1 MSYLSLNISYLWF
14 YYALKNSNS
23 KKKIPI
29 LIFHWQFIEIKL
41 IFVYWIYKCCK
52 VAEFTFWL
60 PYFFWMFYRIFNTHT
75 HTHTHTHKPHLN
87 NFFLYVLNTL
97 IPSPPPHHPVYYSI
111 DSPVKCHIVRED
123 ILPMFLTWYL
133 NDVYIK
139 MLKTDWV
146 AILHWT
152 SLVSSLVSGVKNP
165 PVKVGYVG
173 SIPGLGRSQQ
183 PIPIFLHGKFH
194 GQRSLVGY
202 IPQGH
207 MESDTT

>member
-14 YYALKNSNS
+14 YYVLKNSNS
-23 KKKIPI
+23 GFS
-29 LIFHWQFIEIKL
+29 LT
-41 IFVYWIYKCCK
+41 VYRNTT
-52 VAEFTFWL
+52 AEFTFWL
-60 PYFFWMFYRIFNTHT
+60 PYLFWMFYRIF

-87 NFFLYVLNTL
+87 NFLLYVLNIL
-97 IPSPPPHHPVYYSI
+97 IPSLPLPHRVYYFI
-111 DSPVKCHIVRED
+111 DSPVKCQIVRED

-152 SLVSSLVSGVKNP
+152 SLVSGVKNP
-165 PVKVGYVG
+165 PVKVQYVG
-173 SIPGLGRSQQ
+173 AIPGLGRSQKL
-183 PIPIFLHGKFH
+183 IPIFLHGKFH

-202 IPQGH
+202 IPHGH
-207 MESDTT
+207 MESDKT